1 MNVIRPLA
9 QSAGVALSKESVYAY
24 FIQRVQKNIH
34 VVLCMSPIGKYRRT
48 LSHPTISHQVLVG
61 DSFRGRLRM
70 FPSLVN
76 CSTIDW
82 FSGWPEDALHSVAAS
97 AIADMDFQD
106 NLKDSVVSMCVRVYQ
121 SVEAASMDYAQE
133 LNRHNYVTPTSYLE
147 LLSLFGKIIQEKR
160 VALEALRGRFQ
171 VGVDQ
176 LLKTAK
182 EVAVLQEELEN
193 TQPLL
198 QQASKE
204 TEDTLLQIGMHLPRS
219 FNLHLA

>member
-1 MNVIRPLA
+1 
-9 QSAGVALSKESVYAY
+9 
-24 FIQRVQKNIH
+24 
-34 VVLCMSPIGKYRRT
+34 
-48 LSHPTISHQVLVG
+48 
-61 DSFRGRLRM
+61 M

-82 FSGWPEDALHSVAAS
+82 FSGWPEDALRSVAAS
-97 AIADMDFQD
+97 TIADMDFRD
-106 NLKDSVVSMCVRVYQ
+106 DLKANVVSMCVRLYQ
-121 SVEAASMDYAQE
+121 SVESASRDYAQE
-133 LNRHNYVTPTSYLE
+133 LNRHNYVTPTNYLE

-160 VALEALRGRFQ
+160 ATLEALRGRFQ

-182 EVAVLQEELEN
+182 EVAILQEELEN

-204 TEDTLLQIGMHLPRS
+204 TEDTLLQIGM
-219 FNLHLA
+219 NLQVLMSCIYYFHR